1 MRNIFIGACGI
12 FLCYGFSYSHSDCT
26 DEEKIWA
33 IQSRTFTFH
42 AGTIAHNHTLTQS
55 ELNGLIKSALD
66 FWSSNINA
74 EIANHGISESVNDN
88 FWNFVLSS
96 GVNAPG
102 SIPVHLSYTAK
113 QGIAKKFVNL
123 KAERDLLEVKANTQ
137 LEDLEKSSK
146 IIDSTHSTRNAEI
159 ANHKISKS
167 ANDNFWNFVLSSGV
181 NAPGSIPVHI
191 SYTAKQGIAKKFVN
205 LKAERDLLEVKANT
219 QLEDVEKSSKAIDST
234 HSTRNADIVRHNKMV
249 EKYNQTVETLNSLSH
264 QMNLITANF
273 QSTEQGIYRGEENQ
287 STKERRNE
295 EIEIFYFFDLDD
307 LQTVI
312 AHEIGHAIGL
322 QHVPREKALMHAYKS
337 AGMELLEADR
347 AEIRRVLRNN
357 SIRQCIPSATDS

>member
-26 DEEKIWA
+26 DEEKVWA

-74 EIANHGISESVNDN
+74 EIANHKISKSANDN

-146 IIDSTHSTRNAEI
+146 
-159 ANHKISKS
+159 
-167 ANDNFWNFVLSSGV
+167 
-181 NAPGSIPVHI
+181 
-191 SYTAKQGIAKKFVN
+191 
-205 LKAERDLLEVKANT
+205 
-219 QLEDVEKSSKAIDST
+219 AIDGT

-347 AEIRRVLRNN
+347 AEIRRVLRKN